1 VGTADGWG
9 QAVRGECGA
18 REMGRVGREG
28 GRSAGAGERG
38 GKACAGFSPGER
50 EGFSFFL
57 FLFSFIFLNLFFL

>member
-9 QAVRGECGA
+9 RAVRGERGA

-38 GKACAGFSPGER
+38 GGESLCRIRPRR
-50 EGFSFFL
+50 EGRVFFFFFPFSFL
-57 FLFSFIFLNLFFL
+57 FYFP